1 MLYLVATPIG
11 HLADITL
18 RALEILRNVDIV
30 LSEDTRRTGRMLK
43 HHAITVQ
50 QMAYHEHNEDK
61 VIPRAIAALQ
71 KGKDLAL
78 VTDAGTPGIADP
90 GYQLVR
96 AAIHANI
103 QVTMAPGPS
112 ALIMALVLSGLP
124 VHRFSFCGFPPRKS
138 AARSR
143 YLFEDA
149 KKDDTLIYFESPH
162 RIQKLIEEA
171 LKVFGD
177 RQAALVND
185 LTKLHERIDRNLLSV
200 LLEEIIGRRL
210 RGEFILLIEGKPK
223 AGEAC
228 STVCQL
234 DSR

>member
-78 VTDAGTPGIADP
+78 WF
-90 GYQLVR
+90 
-96 AAIHANI
+96 
-103 QVTMAPGPS
+103 PS
-112 ALIMALVLSGLP
+112 P
-124 VHRFSFCGFPPRKS
+124 
-138 AARSR
+138 
-143 YLFEDA
+143 
-149 KKDDTLIYFESPH
+149 
-162 RIQKLIEEA
+162 
-171 LKVFGD
+171 
-177 RQAALVND
+177 
-185 LTKLHERIDRNLLSV
+185 
-200 LLEEIIGRRL
+200 
-210 RGEFILLIEGKPK
+210 
-223 AGEAC
+223 
-228 STVCQL
+228 
-234 DSR
+234 